1 MGEENKKMG
10 EDNRKM
16 MNEIKEMLTKNMRVS
31 EEEVKNDW
39 LKLRLKKY

>member
-16 MNEIKEMLTKNMRVS
+16 MNDIKEMLTKNMRVS
-31 EEEVKNDW
+31 EEEVKND
-39 LKLRLKKY
+39 

>member
-16 MNEIKEMLTKNMRVS
+16 MNDIKEMLRKSMRVS
-31 EEEVKNDW
+31 EEEVKND
-39 LKLRLKKY
+39 

>member
-16 MNEIKEMLTKNMRVS
+16 MNDIKEMLTKNIRVS

-39 LKLRLKKY
+39 LKWRLRK